1 MSLYTKHDVSQI
13 AHTRVEINL
22 PFFTV
27 CLSPLRTPNAGYTRS
42 AVADAT
48 PTNATCVADASV

>member
-1 MSLYTKHDVSQI
+1 
-13 AHTRVEINL
+13 
-22 PFFTV
+22 V